1 MRCRRAE
8 YLQDGNM
15 SLNKAWRSKFETSG
29 VAKAETSD
37 ALIPKTLF
45 PKICLVCNEQLRLE
59 RHHGKRLETATAS
72 GALSLTESLQ
82 CG

>member
-8 YLQDGNM
+8 NLQDGNM
-15 SLNKAWRSKFETSG
+15 SLDKAWRSNFETSV

-37 ALIPKTLF
+37 ALIPETLF
-45 PKICLVCNEQLRLE
+45 PKICLVCNERLRLE

-72 GALSLTESLQ
+72 GALSTT
-82 CG
+82 